1 MKYFLSLIAL
11 FSFQAF
17 AAPEPITLF
26 KKVKMAEWDEKEK
39 VLKFEKGANYEE
51 AANLLML
58 DYLALAA
65 SCAKKIDP
73 PTKAPLKEKAPELKG
88 KDGK

>member
-1 MKYFLSLIAL
+1 MKHILSLIAL
-11 FSFQAF
+11 LSFQAF
-17 AAPEPITLF
+17 AAQEPITLF

-65 SCAKKIDP
+65 ACSKKVDPPAAKKP
-73 PTKAPLKEKAPELKG
+73 EEVKVPTKG
-88 KDGK
+88 K